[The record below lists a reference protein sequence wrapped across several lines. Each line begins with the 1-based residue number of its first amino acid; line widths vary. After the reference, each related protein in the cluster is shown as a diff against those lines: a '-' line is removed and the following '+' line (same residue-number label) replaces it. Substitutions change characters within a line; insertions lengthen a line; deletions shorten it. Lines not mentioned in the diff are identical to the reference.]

1 VKLGVQGVP
10 CMAAHPIRALFD
22 AGVPVTLNSEDTF
35 FFGNRLEEEYF
46 ALHQE
51 LGFSK
56 AELARIALNGIEI
69 ALLSPEKKQVL
80 VAEWQAFVA
89 AESLDLAIA
98 EGSNRFV
105 G

>member
-1 VKLGVQGVP
+1 
-10 CMAAHPIRALFD
+10 MAEHPIRAFFD
-22 AGVPVTLNSEDTF
+22 AGVPVTINSDDTF

-46 ALHQE
+46 ALNQE

-69 ALLSPEKKQVL
+69 ALLSPEKKQAL
-80 VAEWQAFVA
+80 VAEWRKFVVS
-89 AESLDLAIA
+89 EDLDLAVA

>member
-1 VKLGVQGVP
+1 
-10 CMAAHPIRALFD
+10 
-22 AGVPVTLNSEDTF
+22 
-35 FFGNRLEEEYF
+35 LEEEYF